1 MKKLIILSLS
11 LLSVS
16 CAQGAQQD
24 NINKPKLSAALLVL
38 WKKQHPEMSIQ
49 EFIKYLKTKNTRS
62 NKFSSDNQKKNLK
75 VDGKVLRQT
84 AFNIFSQ
91 CTPAC
96 KEDDGLEER
105 ISNVL
110 QRQECIESNVQEYI
124 RYLTTKYAYLCAG
137 KEFNEKFESGK
148 SWDTENTY
156 DLMKDEQ
163 IKKCVRKNVKN
174 ETKMLYAILTLMIE
188 KNSYQEK

>member
-16 CAQGAQQD
+16 CAQAMNSDKAKSTTQQVE
-24 NINKPKLSAALLVL
+24 KTKLSAALLVL
-38 WKKQHPEMSIQ
+38 WKQQHPEMSIA
-49 EFIKYLKTKNTRS
+49 EFIEYLKTKNAYS
-62 NKFSSDNQKKNLK
+62 NKAKLGTDEN
-75 VDGKVLRQT
+75 VLLQIAQDMFTR
-84 AFNIFSQ
+84 
-91 CTPAC
+91 CTPQS

-148 SWDTENTY
+148 SYDTENTY
-156 DLMKDEQ
+156 NSIQDEQ
-163 IKKCVRKNVKN
+163 IKQCVKKNVKR
-174 ETKMLYAILTLMIE
+174 ETKMLYAFLTQMIE
-188 KNSYQEK
+188 KQK